1 MSVVAGCSLFDG
13 VLLTADCRATVQ
25 YPNQPD
31 IHSDN
36 VLKVFAIHS
45 NTAIAFVGDINIAD
59 HLLAKLVVGLKNRSR
74 KDPITLSD
82 WLPRLF
88 RHEYQKFV
96 SQFGERTVIFMIA
109 SVIKGR
115 PNVVERKPVEELVKY
130 IALGHSPIQRNFI
143 PNMLI
148 EIMKLP
154 SKYQWVTIPGTYMGV
169 LYVLASP
176 SFQMRAYRPLQF
188 AAIGSGESAIEEI
201 TKYQDAI
208 LALEPGN
215 SFVESSQ
222 FRQVIQRFID
232 ERKIQ
237 SVGGL
242 YPVLKVTGRGV
253 EHITMGTEIPVGG
266 TRIELA
272 FENGR
277 WIQKNLSTGKQ
288 IPILMP
294 WELVKNRIKKD
305 QTFNDLSEAYRHFK
319 GEAY

>member
-1 MSVVAGCSLFDG
+1 MSVVAGCSLLNG
-13 VLLTADCRATVQ
+13 VLLTADCRATIQ

-31 IHSDN
+31 IRSDN
-36 VLKVFAIHS
+36 VLKVFAIHR
-45 NTAIAFVGDINIAD
+45 NTAIAFVGDIDIAD
-59 HLLAKLVVGLKNRSR
+59 HLLSKLVVGLKNRSR
-74 KDPITLSD
+74 KDPISLSN

-96 SQFGERTVIFMIA
+96 SQRRERTVIFMIA

-115 PNVVERKPVEELVKY
+115 PNVVERKAVEELVKY
-130 IALGHSPIQRNFI
+130 IGFGHSPIQRNFM
-143 PNMLI
+143 PNILI
-148 EIMKLP
+148 EIIKLP
-154 SKYQWVTIPGTYMGV
+154 SKFKWVTLPGTSMGI

-208 LALEPGN
+208 LALDPGN

-242 YPVLKVTGRGV
+242 YPVLKVTDRGV
-253 EHITMGTEIPVGG
+253 EHITMGAEIPVGG

-288 IPILMP
+288 IPVLMP
-294 WELVKNRIKKD
+294 WEFIKNPCTNA
-305 QTFNDLSEAYRHFK
+305 QTFNDLSEAYKHFK
-319 GEAY
+319 SEN

>member
-13 VLLTADCRATVQ
+13 VLLAADCRATVQ
-25 YPNQPD
+25 YPNRPD

-36 VLKVFAIHS
+36 VLKVLAIHP
-45 NTAIAFVGDINIAD
+45 NTAIAFVGDINIAA
-59 HLLAKLVVGLKNRSR
+59 HLLGKLVVGLKNRSR
-74 KDPITLSD
+74 NDPITLSH

-115 PNVVERKPVEELVKY
+115 PNVVERKAVEELVKY
-130 IALGHSPIQRNFI
+130 IGFGHSPIQRNFI
-143 PNMLI
+143 PSMLI

-154 SKYQWVTIPGTYMGV
+154 SNFRWVTIPDTCMGV

-176 SFQMRAYRPLQF
+176 SFQIRAYRPLQF

-222 FRQVIQRFID
+222 FRQIIQHFID

-266 TRIELA
+266 TRLELA

-294 WELVKNRIKKD
+294 WELVKNGITRA
-305 QTFNDLSEAYRHFK
+305 QMFNDLSEAYRHFK
-319 GEAY
+319 GQA

>member
-1 MSVVAGCSLFDG
+1 MSVVAGCSLFNG
-13 VLLTADCRATVQ
+13 VLLAADCRATVQ
-25 YPNQPD
+25 YRNQPA

-36 VLKVFAIHS
+36 VLKVFAIHP
-45 NTAIAFVGDINIAD
+45 NTAMAFVGDIDIAA
-59 HLLAKLVVGLKNRSR
+59 HLLQKLVVSLKYRSR
-74 KDPITLSD
+74 KDPITLSR

-96 SQFGERTVIFMIA
+96 SQFGKRTVIFMIA

-115 PNVVERKPVEELVKY
+115 PNVVERVAVEELVKY
-130 IALGHSPIQRNFI
+130 ISFGHSPIQRNFMPSI
-143 PNMLI
+143 LI

-154 SKYQWVTIPGTYMGV
+154 SNFKWVTIPGTCMGV

-201 TKYQDAI
+201 TNYQDAI

-222 FRQVIQRFID
+222 FRQVIQHFID

-242 YPVLKVTGRGV
+242 YPVLKVTERGV

-266 TRIELA
+266 TRLELA

-294 WELVKNRIKKD
+294 WELIKNRITKD
-305 QTFNDLSEAYRHFK
+305 QTFNDLSEAYRNFK
-319 GEAY
+319 GES

>member
-13 VLLTADCRATVQ
+13 VLLAADCRATIK
-25 YPNQPD
+25 YPNRPD
-31 IHSDN
+31 LYSDN
-36 VLKVFAIHS
+36 VLKVMAIHP
-45 NTAIAFVGDINIAD
+45 NTAIAFVGDITIAS
-59 HLLAKLVVGLKNRSR
+59 HLLGALLVGIKNRTQ
-74 KDPITLSD
+74 KDPISLSH

-88 RHEYQKFV
+88 KYEYQRFA
-96 SQFGERTVIFMIA
+96 SRFGERTVIFMIA

-115 PNVVERKPVEELVKY
+115 PNVVERKAVEELVKY
-130 IALGHSPIQRNFI
+130 IGFGHSPIHRNFI
-143 PNMLI
+143 PGILI
-148 EIMKLP
+148 EIIKVP
-154 SKYQWVTIPGTYMGV
+154 SEFRWVTIPGTCMGI

-176 SFQMRAYRPLQF
+176 AFQIRAYRPLQF
-188 AAIGSGESAIEEI
+188 AAIGSGESSIEEI
-201 TKYQDAI
+201 TRYQDAI

-222 FRQVIQRFID
+222 FRQVIQHFID
-232 ERKIQ
+232 ERKIE

-242 YPVLKVTGRGV
+242 YPVLKVTGKGV

-272 FENGR
+272 FEGGR

-294 WELVKNRIKKD
+294 WEFVKNGTVKA
-305 QTFNDLSEAYRHFK
+305 QTFNDLSNAYGHFK
-319 GEAY
+319 GET

>member
-1 MSVVAGCSLFDG
+1 MSIVAGCSLFDG
-13 VLLTADCRATVQ
+13 VLLTADCRATIQ
-25 YPNQPD
+25 YSNQQD
-31 IHSDN
+31 ICSDN
-36 VLKVFAIHS
+36 VLKVFAIHP
-45 NTAIAFVGDINIAD
+45 NTAIAFVGDIHIANQ
-59 HLLAKLVVGLKNRSR
+59 LLGKLVVGLKNRSR
-74 KDPITLSD
+74 KDPISLSN

-88 RHEYQKFV
+88 RHEYQKFI
-96 SQFGERTVIFMIA
+96 SQPGDRTVIFMIA
-109 SVIKGR
+109 SVVKGR
-115 PNVVERKPVEELVKY
+115 PNVVERKAVEELVKY
-130 IALGHSPIQRNFI
+130 ICFGDSPIQRNFM
-143 PNMLI
+143 PNMLF
-148 EIMKLP
+148 EIIKLP
-154 SKYQWVTIPGTYMGV
+154 SKFQRVILPGTCMGV
-169 LYVLASP
+169 LYVLESP

-208 LALEPGN
+208 LALDPGN

-232 ERKIQ
+232 ERKIK

-253 EHITMGTEIPVGG
+253 EHLTMGTEIPVGG

-294 WELVKNRIKKD
+294 WELIKKGNTKA
-305 QTFNDLSEAYRHFK
+305 QTFNDLSEAYKQFK
-319 GEAY
+319 GEA

>member
-13 VLLTADCRATVQ
+13 ILLAADCRATME
-25 YPNQPD
+25 YPNRPD
-31 IHSDN
+31 IYSDN
-36 VLKVFAIHS
+36 VLKVVAIHP
-45 NTAIAFVGDINIAD
+45 NTAIAFVGDINIAA
-59 HLLAKLVVGLKNRSR
+59 HLLKKLLFDLNNRNH
-74 KDPITLSD
+74 KDSISLSH
-82 WLPRLF
+82 WLPRFF
-88 RHEYQKFV
+88 RHEYQKYV
-96 SQFGERTVIFMIA
+96 SRFGERTVIFMIA

-115 PNVVERKPVEELVKY
+115 PNVVERKVVEELVKY
-130 IALGHSPIQRNFI
+130 IGFGHSPIKRNFI
-143 PNMLI
+143 PGIMI
-148 EIMKLP
+148 EILKLP
-154 SKYQWVTIPGTYMGV
+154 SNVQWVTIPGTCMGM

-176 SFQMRAYRPLQF
+176 NFQMRFYSPLQF

-208 LALEPGN
+208 LALDIGN

-222 FRQVIQRFID
+222 FRQTIQHFID
-232 ERKIQ
+232 ERKIK

-272 FENGR
+272 FENNR

-288 IPILMP
+288 VPILMP
-294 WELVKNRIKKD
+294 WEFVKNGIIKA
-305 QTFNDLSEAYRHFK
+305 QTFNDLSDAYRHFK
-319 GEAY
+319 GEA